1 LPPALAFFHFDAA
14 VNQGVT
20 GAARML
26 QQSVGTDIDGEI
38 GPLTL
43 AAVAGQS
50 VARTLSLYADVRRQR
65 YRSLSHFWRFG
76 KGWLARVDRTLARA
90 QAIDRAQPST
100 PTTNLPTSTTPSQQ
114 QEKTSMATQS
124 EQSETATP
132 AQGEAKWWG
141 HSMTIWGV
149 IVTSLSTVLPTIG
162 PLLGLNITADLV
174 HQIGDQ
180 LVQTVQALGGLVGTV
195 LTVYGRMRATT
206 LLERRQIT
214 LNM

>member
-1 LPPALAFFHFDAA
+1 
-14 VNQGVT
+14 
-20 GAARML
+20 
-26 QQSVGTDIDGEI
+26 
-38 GPLTL
+38 
-43 AAVAGQS
+43 
-50 VARTLSLYADVRRQR
+50 
-65 YRSLSHFWRFG
+65 
-76 KGWLARVDRTLARA
+76 
-90 QAIDRAQPST
+90 
-100 PTTNLPTSTTPSQQ
+100 
-114 QEKTSMATQS
+114 MATQS
-124 EQSETATP
+124 EQSETTTP
-132 AQGEAKWWG
+132 AQGEAKCWG

>member
-1 LPPALAFFHFDAA
+1 
-14 VNQGVT
+14 
-20 GAARML
+20 ML
-26 QQSVGTDIDGEI
+26 QQSVGADSDGEI

-43 AAVAGQS
+43 AAVAAQS

-65 YRSLSHFWRFG
+65 YRSLGHFWRFG
-76 KGWLARVDRTLARA
+76 KGWLARVDRTLERA
-90 QAIDRAQPST
+90 QAIDRAPSST
-100 PTTNLPTSTTPSQQ
+100 RATNIPTSTIPSQQ
-114 QEKTSMATQS
+114 QEKTSMATQT
-124 EQSETATP
+124 EQTESTTSASGET
-132 AQGEAKWWG
+132 KWWG

-149 IVTSLSTVLPTIG
+149 IITSLSTVLPTVG

-180 LVQTVQALGGLVGTV
+180 LVQVVQALGGLVGTV
-195 LTVYGRMRATT
+195 LTIYGRMRATP